1 MLFNSLEFVVFLGMV
16 VVAYHLLGH
25 RLQNRLLLAASYW
38 FYGSWDWRF
47 LGLIALSTVID
58 YTVARRL
65 ERSGSA
71 GTRRLLVTLSVA
83 SNLGI
88 LGAFKYFDFFAQSF
102 ATLLAA
108 FGLEAGWTTLNVV
121 LPVGI
126 SFYTFQTMGYTIDV
140 YRRDVRAMDDFLDFA
155 LYVAFFP
162 QLVAGPIERARSFAP
177 QIISPRSPTLDG
189 FTRGCFL
196 VLFGLMKKTAIADG
210 LAGMIDPVFADPAA
224 FSRAD
229 VVLASYCFALQIYCD
244 FSGYT
249 DVARGVAKLMGFDL
263 IHNFELPYFARNPQD
278 FWRRWHISLS
288 TWLRDYLYIPLG
300 GNRGG
305 ALRTRINLM
314 ITMTLGGLWHGAAW
328 NFVLWGLFHGVVLVV
343 HRVVFG
349 TQRSD
354 GGGRISAAIRIVLF
368 FQVVCFGWLLFR
380 AESWAAIVTLCGQLG
395 SGAGPAQLGLASL
408 KVSALAGIP
417 LLLAMDA
424 AQYATGSTTW
434 YRRMPEPLRG
444 ALYAVLIV
452 VLLMGTGNLPA
463 EFIYFQF

>member
-189 FTRGCFL
+189 FTRG
-196 VLFGLMKKTAIADG
+196 
-210 LAGMIDPVFADPAA
+210 
-224 FSRAD
+224 
-229 VVLASYCFALQIYCD
+229 
-244 FSGYT
+244 
-249 DVARGVAKLMGFDL
+249 
-263 IHNFELPYFARNPQD
+263 
-278 FWRRWHISLS
+278 
-288 TWLRDYLYIPLG
+288 
-300 GNRGG
+300 
-305 ALRTRINLM
+305 
-314 ITMTLGGLWHGAAW
+314 
-328 NFVLWGLFHGVVLVV
+328 
-343 HRVVFG
+343 
-349 TQRSD
+349 
-354 GGGRISAAIRIVLF
+354 
-368 FQVVCFGWLLFR
+368 
-380 AESWAAIVTLCGQLG
+380 
-395 SGAGPAQLGLASL
+395 
-408 KVSALAGIP
+408 
-417 LLLAMDA
+417 
-424 AQYATGSTTW
+424 
-434 YRRMPEPLRG
+434 
-444 ALYAVLIV
+444 
-452 VLLMGTGNLPA
+452 
-463 EFIYFQF
+463 